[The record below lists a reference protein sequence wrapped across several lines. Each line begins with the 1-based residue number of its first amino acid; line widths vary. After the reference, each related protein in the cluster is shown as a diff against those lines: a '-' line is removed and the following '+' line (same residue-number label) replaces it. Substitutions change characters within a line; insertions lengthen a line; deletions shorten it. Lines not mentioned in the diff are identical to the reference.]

1 MCIWLS
7 NITAAVKLAGHMR
20 VFPVSIDF
28 SAYTMNGMQD
38 HTADVI
44 IIGGGVAGLSTAMQL
59 AGRGASVLILE
70 RERLGN
76 GSTGRAAGLLGQLR
90 GNAEHTRMLIDGV
103 AIVRQLEQFADVAI
117 FVQTGSLRIA
127 ETAERAA
134 EIAALVEMGR
144 SIGFDIDHMRIGEVA
159 RLVPYMETNDLVDAC
174 YCPTDGHLQPAELA
188 GAYFKIGKQRGVRCH
203 TNTPVTDILVEGG
216 RVYGVKAA
224 DDIYYSPVVVNAGG
238 PWSYLNAELAETV
251 LPTAAI
257 GHYYLT
263 TRPSAANPVDRLSPA
278 VRDREL
284 RIYTRPES
292 GGLIVGIYD
301 SEPELHDM
309 RRLPVDFDMSR
320 MKAARDSMQVA
331 RLIEAAH
338 QRFPWIDERTPMTVT
353 TGIMT
358 FTPDARPFCGQ
369 MPDIDGLYHCS
380 GFSGHGIVQSPVIG
394 VIMAELILEGR
405 STYDVQ
411 SIEADRYFDMPG
423 YLERDDI
430 EGKCVLMA
438 GNYYGKVERPTPVP
452 GVR

>member
-1 MCIWLS
+1 MPQSLS
-7 NITAAVKLAGHMR
+7 
-20 VFPVSIDF
+20 
-28 SAYTMNGMQD
+28 
-38 HTADVI
+38 ADVI

-59 AGRGASVLILE
+59 SGRGASVLVLE
-70 RERLGN
+70 RERIGN

-103 AIVRQLEQFADVAI
+103 AIVKELEQLAGVEI

-127 ETAERAA
+127 ETPERAG
-134 EIAALVEMGR
+134 EIVSLVEMGK
-144 SIGFDIDHMRIGEVA
+144 SIGFDIDHMPIDEVA
-159 RLVPYMETNDLVDAC
+159 RRMPYMRTDDLLDAC

-188 GAYFKIGKQRGVRCH
+188 GAYLKIGRQRGVQYK
-203 TNTPVTDILVEGG
+203 TNTPVTDILVEAG
-216 RVYGVKAA
+216 RVLGVRTA
-224 DDIYYSPVVVNAGG
+224 DSEYSAPVVVNAGG

-263 TRPSAANPVDRLSPA
+263 TRPDPARPVDRLSPA
-278 VRDREL
+278 IRDREL

-301 SEPELHDM
+301 AEPDLHDM
-309 RRLPVDFDMSR
+309 RKLPVDFDMSR
-320 MKAARDSMQVA
+320 MKAARDSIQVA
-331 RLIEAAH
+331 RLLDAAS
-338 QRFPWIDERTPMTVT
+338 QRFPWIDERTPMTIT

-369 MPDIDGLYHCS
+369 MPDIEGLFHCS

-394 VIMAELILEGR
+394 VIMAELILDGR
-405 STYDVQ
+405 SRYDVQ

-423 YLERDDI
+423 YVKRPDI
-430 EGKCVLMA
+430 EAKCVEMA
-438 GNYYGKVERPTPVP
+438 GNYYGKVERPQPISA
-452 GVR
+452 

>member
-1 MCIWLS
+1 MA
-7 NITAAVKLAGHMR
+7 NTE
-20 VFPVSIDF
+20 
-28 SAYTMNGMQD
+28 
-38 HTADVI
+38 TADVI

-59 AGRGASVLILE
+59 AGRGADVVVLE

-90 GNAEHTRMLIDGV
+90 GNAEHTRMLVDGL
-103 AIVRQLEQFADVAI
+103 AIVKELEKLAEVEI

-134 EIAALVEMGR
+134 EIASLVEMGK
-144 SIGFDIDHMRIGEVA
+144 SIGFGIDHMPIAEVA
-159 RLVPYMETNDLVDAC
+159 RHLPYMRTNDLVAAC

-188 GAYFKIGKQRGVRCH
+188 GAYIKVGRQRGVQYK
-203 TNTPVTDILVEGG
+203 TNTPVTGILLESG
-216 RVYGVKAA
+216 RVRGVKMAA
-224 DDIYYSPVVVNAGG
+224 GEYHAPVVLNAGG
-238 PWSYLNAELAETV
+238 PWSYLNAELADTV

-263 TRPSAANPVDRLSPA
+263 TRPDPTQPVDRLSPA

-301 SEPELHDM
+301 AEPDQYDM
-309 RRLPVDFDMSR
+309 RKLPADFDMSR
-320 MKAARDSMQVA
+320 MKAARDSIQVA
-331 RLIEAAH
+331 QLIEAAH
-338 QRFPWIDERTPMTVT
+338 HRFPWITERTPMTIT

-358 FTPDARPFCGQ
+358 FTPDARPFCGK
-369 MPDIDGLYHCS
+369 MPDIEGLYHAT

-394 VIMAELILEGR
+394 LIMSQLILDGK
-405 STYDVQ
+405 STYDVS

-423 YLERDDI
+423 YIERDEI
-430 EGKCVLMA
+430 EARCFAMA
-438 GNYYGKVERPTPVP
+438 GNYYGKVERPSPVA
-452 GVR
+452 GAHSSS